1 MRSRLTTLTM
11 LATAGL
17 SAGALSV
24 AALGAASRP
33 AIVLG
38 KPTELAIT
46 APASVKAGTVSFA
59 VRNGGKAKHE
69 IEIIRTAK
77 RAASLPVKGGKAV
90 APDELKEIEN
100 IRAGRHTHAGR
111 EAHPGSLHPDLQP
124 PGALPGRHA
133 SGPERHLSHS
143 DCSRRRR
150 DGVASDRY
158 SGSCQTS
165 PRMIGTAAPL
175 EVIPSTSTSGPP
187 IMKSVWTS
195 ETLMPAARRAS
206 TSRSRPPVTVCG

>member
-1 MRSRLTTLTM
+1 MRSRLSTLTM

-24 AALGAASRP
+24 AALGAATRP

-77 RAASLPVKGGKAV
+77 RASSLPVKGGKAV

-100 IRAGRHTHAGR
+100 I
-111 EAHPGSLHPDLQP
+111 Q
-124 PGALPGRHA
+124 PGATRTLAVKLTRGHYILICNLPGHYQ
-133 SGPERHLSHS
+133 GGM
-143 DCSRRRR
+143 RR
-150 DGVASDRY
+150 D
-158 SGSCQTS
+158 
-165 PRMIGTAAPL
+165 L
-175 EVIPSTSTSGPP
+175 N
-187 IMKSVWTS
+187 
-195 ETLMPAARRAS
+195 
-206 TSRSRPPVTVCG
+206 VT